1 MHTHFDK
8 QGHLIVWV
16 QQQLV
21 LLKGTSMFFSLQIW
35 SKCGT
40 NNSDKTRPHSYNLD
54 TVDVISAKGLKYVFA
69 FVQIL
74 SKFGT
79 KQVDVTSDIA
89 YLMEAIPGVNAIQ

>member
-69 FVQIL
+69 FV
-74 SKFGT
+74 
-79 KQVDVTSDIA
+79 
-89 YLMEAIPGVNAIQ
+89 